1 MPKVAVGSDHGGFE
15 LKEKVKTVLIKKGF
29 EVKDM
34 GCFSKES
41 CDYPDFGFK
50 VAQSVG
56 NKQFDNGVVICT
68 TGVGMSMVANK
79 VHNVRAGLCYTPEA
93 AALARA
99 HNNANIL
106 AMGAKYV
113 EVNNVEDI
121 LTTFFETR
129 FEGGRHLRRVNKI
142 DVKGE

>member
-1 MPKVAVGSDHGGFE
+1 
-15 LKEKVKTVLIKKGF
+15 
-29 EVKDM
+29 M
-34 GCFSKES
+34 GCSSKES

-50 VAQSVG
+50 VANAVA
-56 NKQFDNGVVICT
+56 NKQVDNGVVICT

-79 VHNVRAGLCYTPEA
+79 IDHIRAGLCYTPEA
-93 AALARA
+93 AILARA

-113 EVNNVEDI
+113 AINNVEKI
-121 LTTFFETR
+121 LTAFFETS

-142 DVKGE
+142 DAKGE